1 MEKKSTIKFEI
12 IDAKN
17 VKKMHDAEN
26 RKDFDDL
33 VMADL
38 TLQVKFENKPF
49 HIADFDTLVNDIIS
63 YCRDDESVIDL
74 VIHKE
79 AAEALTADNQ

>member
-1 MEKKSTIKFEI
+1 MEKKNTIKFEI

-17 VKKMHDAEN
+17 VNKVYNSKD
-26 RKDFDDL
+26 RKYFDDL

-38 TLQVKFENKPF
+38 TLQVKFENMPF

-79 AAEALTADNQ
+79 AAEALTVDNQ